1 MRLFVRAFIL
11 WFLLFG
17 SVYSQDSYSNTDSPF
32 TVMVNGGLTLS
43 NLSSN
48 GFNVQDQLFGNLRQ
62 SFQSGAALEFNLTPN
77 LRVRSGFQYA
87 SLGGKSDE
95 QIQTD
100 TEGRELQQFRI
111 EEKQHYVE
119 IPIQVKY
126 LLMQHGYQPYIV
138 SGFTIGFLASARLD
152 LDSEVEGISSF
163 SDDDISDSRNSTAF
177 GLDLAAGVQIPI
189 RAALGLD
196 IGGVYNIGLSNQFK
210 PADDDRSLKL
220 RSWRFLLG
228 LYMAI

>member
-1 MRLFVRAFIL
+1 MRLFILAFIL

-77 LRVRSGFQYA
+77 LRVRSGVQYA

-100 TEGRELQQFRI
+100 TEGRELGRIRVVEQQN
-111 EEKQHYVE
+111 YVE
-119 IPIQVKY
+119 IPLQFKY
-126 LLMQHGYQPYIV
+126 AIPQRNYQPYLMTGLTV
-138 SGFTIGFLASARLD
+138 GFLTTARWD
-152 LDSEVEGISSF
+152 WDSTADGVSSVI
-163 SDDDISDSRNSTAF
+163 DDDISDNRKSTAL
-177 GLDLAAGVQIPI
+177 GLDFSAGVQIPL

-196 IGGVYNIGLSNQFK
+196 IGGTYNLGLNNLIESDNE
-210 PADDDRSLKL
+210 DLSLKL
-220 RSWRFLLG
+220 RSWRFAMG